1 MKVSDSTPVEQE
13 ALSFFKDKG
22 NIEFT
27 IHEFNSEYNTDENLE
42 KEKSFLNYDIN
53 HEQYLRVLR
62 VRQILSILMI
72 VLALSW
78 ILQIVLK
85 ATISFSEDS
94 VRIVTISFIGM
105 IVPALMA
112 TRIYDFL
119 YFSKQELDQE

>member
-27 IHEFNSEYNTDENLE
+27 IHEINSEYITDENLQ
-42 KEKSFLNYDIN
+42 KEKTLLNYEIN

-72 VLALSW
+72 VLTLSW
-78 ILQIVLK
+78 MLQTVLND
-85 ATISFSEDS
+85 TISFSEDS

-105 IVPALMA
+105 LIPVLMA

-119 YFSKQELDQE
+119 YFSNQELDQE